1 MKLHKKENISI
12 LAEAVRLTA
21 AEFNLPQ
28 SYVEKDYF
36 ITKALLELSKFRYSS
51 NVVFKGGTSLSKVYK
66 SIYRFS
72 EDVDLAILPE
82 DDWTNNKIK
91 KVIKA
96 AIQSASVGLE
106 DSGIPFRNGSRFRK
120 ERYNFPRMNWGVIHL
135 SWISRLYGVRLN
147 RLILIRCIN
156 TNRSCI
162 ILT

>member
-1 MKLHKKENISI
+1 M
-12 LAEAVRLTA
+12 AEAVRLTA

-91 KVIKA
+91 KSDK
-96 AIQSASVGLE
+96 
-106 DSGIPFRNGSRFRK
+106 GS
-120 ERYNFPRMNWGVIHL
+120 YSI
-135 SWISRLYGVRLN
+135 
-147 RLILIRCIN
+147 CICW
-156 TNRSCI
+156 T
-162 ILT
+162 